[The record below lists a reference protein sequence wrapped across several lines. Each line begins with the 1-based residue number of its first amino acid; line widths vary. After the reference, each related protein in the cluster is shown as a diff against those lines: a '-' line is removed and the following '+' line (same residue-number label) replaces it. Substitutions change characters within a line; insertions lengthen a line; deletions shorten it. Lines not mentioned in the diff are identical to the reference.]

1 MRVLFAAPD
10 RDLIRCY
17 ETLLAGPDRTVE
29 TAFDGVQVLRL
40 LSEGDWDL
48 LILSRDIPR
57 IDWRRIVE
65 HRSLEGP
72 PILLLSAETPDLRF
86 LRDKALP
93 HACLP
98 LPFLPEELEAI
109 LRRLL
114 AALNSEAVMELEGRE
129 LPISSFRLG
138 KARLILSE
146 VEALAA
152 LTAGRQPPDDRT
164 ALRSLNEKLAAQ
176 GFAHRIRY
184 RAKEGYRLVTED
196 E

>member
-1 MRVLFAAPD
+1 MRILFAAPD

-17 ETLLAGPDRTVE
+17 GTLLAGPDRTVE

-65 HRSLEGP
+65 HCNREGP
-72 PILLLSAETPDLRF
+72 PVLLLSAEQPDLR
-86 LRDKALP
+86 LLLDPVLP
-93 HACLP
+93 NACLS
-98 LPFLPEELEAI
+98 LPFLPEELEAEVD
-109 LRRLL
+109 RLL
-114 AALNSEAVMELEGRE
+114 AAVGSPAVMDLEGRT
-129 LPISSFRLG
+129 LTVSGFRLG
-138 KARLILSE
+138 KARLTLNE
-146 VEALAA
+146 TEALRA
-152 LTAGRQPPDDRT
+152 LTAGKQPPDDRT
-164 ALRSLNEKLAAQ
+164 ALRALNEKLAAQ

>member
-1 MRVLFAAPD
+1 MRILFAAPD
-10 RDLIRCY
+10 RDLLRCY
-17 ETLLAGPDRTVE
+17 GTLLAGPDRTVE

-48 LILSRDIPR
+48 LILSQDIPR
-57 IDWRRIVE
+57 IDWHRIVE
-65 HRSLEGP
+65 HCLRESHP
-72 PILLLSAETPDLRF
+72 VLLLTAEQPDLRL
-86 LRDKALP
+86 LRNKVLP
-93 HACLP
+93 NACLP
-98 LPFLPEELEAI
+98 LPFQPGELEAV
-109 LRRLL
+109 LARLL
-114 AALNSEAVMELEGRE
+114 AALDSAERMRLEGRE
-129 LPISSFRLG
+129 FPVSGFRLG
-138 KARLILSE
+138 SARLTLNE

>member
-17 ETLLAGPDRTVE
+17 ETLLAKPDRTVE

-40 LSEGDWDL
+40 LAEGDWDL

-57 IDWRRIVE
+57 IDWHRIVE
-65 HRSLEGP
+65 RCNRQGP
-72 PILLLSAETPDLRF
+72 PVLLLSAEQPDLR
-86 LRDKALP
+86 LLLDPVLP
-93 HACLP
+93 NACLP
-98 LPFLPEELEAI
+98 LPFEPQELGAA
-109 LRRLL
+109 LDRLL
-114 AALNSEAVMELEGRE
+114 AALDSRSVMVLEGRE
-129 LPISSFRLG
+129 LPVSGFRLG
-138 KARLILSE
+138 KARLALSE

-176 GFAHRIRY
+176 GFAGRIRY
-184 RAKEGYRLVTED
+184 RAKEGYQLVTND

>member
-1 MRVLFAAPD
+1 MRILFAAPD

-17 ETLLAGPDRTVE
+17 GTLLDGPDRTVE

-72 PILLLSAETPDLRF
+72 PILLLSAEPPDLRF

-93 HACLP
+93 NACLP
-98 LPFLPEELEAI
+98 LPFLPEELEAVLQR
-109 LRRLL
+109 LR
-114 AALNSEAVMELEGRE
+114 AALNSEVVMELEGRE
-129 LPISSFRLG
+129 LPVSGFRLG
-138 KARLILSE
+138 KARLILNGGGGPGGSHRGP
-146 VEALAA
+146 
-152 LTAGRQPPDDRT
+152 TAPRRPDGPVIPQRKARRPGLRPSHPLPGKRRIQVGDGR
-164 ALRSLNEKLAAQ
+164 
-176 GFAHRIRY
+176 
-184 RAKEGYRLVTED
+184 
-196 E
+196 

>member
-1 MRVLFAAPD
+1 MRILFAVPD

-17 ETLLAGPDRTVE
+17 GTLLAGPDRTVE

-57 IDWRRIVE
+57 IDWRRIAE
-65 HRSLEGP
+65 RCSREGP
-72 PILLLSAETPDLRF
+72 PLLLLSARQPDLR
-86 LRDKALP
+86 LLLDPAVP
-93 HACLP
+93 DACLP
-98 LPFLPEELEAI
+98 LPFEPEELETAVN
-109 LRRLL
+109 RLL
-114 AALNSEAVMELEGRE
+114 AAVRSENVMELEGRR
-129 LPISSFRLG
+129 LPVSGFRLG
-138 KARLILSE
+138 KARLSLNE
-146 VEALAA
+146 VEALEA

-164 ALRSLNEKLAAQ
+164 ALRALNEKLAAQ
-176 GFAHRIRY
+176 GFACRVRY